1 MTVMHQGERVHGRTL
16 EAWVMDE
23 HRIGLKP
30 LLRRI
35 WALRG
40 HRPIVR
46 VHPRYEWLYI
56 YAFVHPTTGR
66 SFYLL
71 MPTVSIEAFTIAL
84 QEFATA
90 VGLKDD
96 LRLLLVV
103 DNAGWHVSPQ
113 VQCPCGLDLR
123 FLPAYSPELQP
134 AEHMWALTDV
144 PLVNQCFDSLEALEQ
159 VLVDRC
165 CWLEQQLDLVRSAT
179 LFDWWPTVV

>member
-1 MTVMHQGERVHGRTL
+1 MTVMQQGARVHGQTL
-16 EAWVMDE
+16 ETWVMDE

-30 LLRRI
+30 WRRRI

-66 SFYLL
+66 SSYLL
-71 MPTVSIEAFTIAL
+71 RPTVSIEAFTIAL

-96 LRLLLVV
+96 LHLLLVV
-103 DNAGWHVSPQ
+103 DNA
-113 VQCPCGLDLR
+113 
-123 FLPAYSPELQP
+123 
-134 AEHMWALTDV
+134 
-144 PLVNQCFDSLEALEQ
+144 
-159 VLVDRC
+159 
-165 CWLEQQLDLVRSAT
+165 
-179 LFDWWPTVV
+179 